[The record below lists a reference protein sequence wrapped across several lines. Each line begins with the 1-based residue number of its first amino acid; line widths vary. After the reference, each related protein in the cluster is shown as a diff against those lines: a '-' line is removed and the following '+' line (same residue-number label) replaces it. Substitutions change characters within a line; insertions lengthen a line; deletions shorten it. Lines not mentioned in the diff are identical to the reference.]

1 VKFQPPWR
9 WRWGAILRLTAGWW
23 VVWWVC
29 TWAQILWIAVAGWF
43 VLWVRQAVPE
53 EVDALGTEPLPSP
66 TEGPL
71 LEDKEA
77 GQRVVE
83 FGNGAG
89 TIVYPPVETAA
100 RRHDV

>member
-43 VLWVRQAVPE
+43 VLWVRQAMDGE
-53 EVDALGTEPLPSP
+53 EENQDQQPLPSP

-71 LEDKEA
+71 LEQEGAD
-77 GQRVVE
+77 QRVVVRKR
-83 FGNGAG
+83 GAER
-89 TIVYPPVETAA
+89 IVYPPVETAA